1 MYMLSKK
8 KKLILPLFLT
18 LLISLKTYSQKAIV
32 TETGDT
38 SICFSVEQSKFILK
52 KINSGKLCD
61 TLLSVCEN
69 QLRLSDSVS
78 KSNEKI
84 ISILNQK
91 FETEKQLTDLC
102 NSKIDVLEWQIE
114 NYKKDIKKQK
124 SQKIAG
130 ILAGIVTT
138 SFMTYMYIKK

>member
-1 MYMLSKK
+1 
-8 KKLILPLFLT
+8 
-18 LLISLKTYSQKAIV
+18 
-32 TETGDT
+32 
-38 SICFSVEQSKFILK
+38 
-52 KINSGKLCD
+52 
-61 TLLSVCEN
+61 LLSVCEN

-84 ISILNQK
+84 ISILKQK
-91 FETEKQLTDLC
+91 VETEKQLTDLC